1 MNSLPLI
8 FVGTKTKNMTPLTKA
23 EKKIRK
29 AVYAIHLG
37 VNTLNEFGMY
47 DYQRARN
54 RAKSVHYWSSKK

>member
-1 MNSLPLI
+1 MAKQLSKP
-8 FVGTKTKNMTPLTKA
+8 

-47 DYQRARN
+47 EIERAKR
-54 RAKSVHYWSSKK
+54 RVKSVHYWQTKL